1 MDAGDKRTLCKSSR
15 VRVGK
20 AWEDHFE
27 FFLGPRNRAKYTRSA
42 GAMPPGRPLIQS
54 EQDI

>member
-1 MDAGDKRTLCKSSR
+1 MDTGDKRTLCKSSR

-27 FFLGPRNRAKYTRSA
+27 FSLGPGIVQN
-42 GAMPPGRPLIQS
+42 IQGVLGLGHLA
-54 EQDI
+54 DPWHTIINN